1 MATFTIASSSSARAC
16 SSPPTWTGS
25 KPASRINR
33 SVTSRASS
41 SDAYRLLG
49 ATRCWS
55 IWSYRAAKLTLNA
68 FATGPPTID
77 FTSCAS
83 DLYARLRPA
92 DSLVAS
98 IATLPSSPRTLSSAS
113 AIAPDGTATRTT
125 SASDASPPSRPIR
138 VMVCPARSQR
148 RASPPP
154 TFPLPMTVMF
164 MRSSN
169 PLLPLRPKLR
179 VPGADTDMQPAR
191 TSRSPYCARALAWA
205 SRVQRADGR
214 TSPEELL
221 AASHATCYAMALN
234 ATLGRDNPP
243 QRLEVTAT
251 VSLDPKEGGGFQV
264 TSSALEATGVVPGLD
279 QAKFQEVAEQA
290 EQACPI
296 SNALRNNLR
305 ITVKATLEA

>member
-148 RASPPP
+148 RASP
-154 TFPLPMTVMF
+154 LPAGSGELEFV
-164 MRSSN
+164 SSGIGSY
-169 PLLPLRPKLR
+169 P
-179 VPGADTDMQPAR
+179 VT
-191 TSRSPYCARALAWA
+191 WA